1 MNRKILGAR
10 LKERRKEIKESMES
24 LADEFISAATIGNI
38 ERGLPNVTEEKMEYY
53 AKKIGMGS
61 ELFGII
67 SEAEK
72 KEKELEAELLY
83 LEDIISADIDNS
95 LQRLEGEMSFIKR
108 DSRLSA
114 LYHYLLGRCYFVKRK
129 KNNEVMLRKA
139 DKHYSE
145 ALRLLE
151 KSPEL
156 SDSNLQA
163 ASLNEQGRIYYHLHD
178 VEKALE
184 LTENGIKEFQKDG
197 KRQENI
203 YFLLLN
209 KANYLE
215 QLNRDELALK
225 TLEELWKRVSA
236 IDGTK
241 VLTLIGLDAILQMYV
256 IFAGV
261 LTKSKHYKSALE
273 FADEGVRIAR
283 INGKFDKLV
292 LLWITIGEIYESMN
306 DTTEAEDYY
315 IKALSIREK
324 VDDQD
329 IFYALTSLGKL
340 YLTKQKYKDA
350 QPLINEA
357 FLIAEHNKD
366 ELAMLDS
373 LILLGNCYHE
383 QKQYQKAINPLQ
395 KAFKLANK
403 YKLTKKQHEV
413 ILGLCYGY
421 KKIED
426 HASYM
431 KYLEKMFELQAHMK
445 WGIQG

>member
-1 MNRKILGAR
+1 MNRKILGAK
-10 LKERRKEIKESMES
+10 LKARRKERKESMES

-53 AKKIGMGS
+53 AKKIGMSG

-67 SEAEK
+67 SEAEQ

-95 LQRLEGEMSFIKR
+95 LERLEGELNFLKR
-108 DSRLSA
+108 DSRLSS
-114 LYHYLLGRCYFVKRK
+114 LYHYLLGRCYFGKRK
-129 KNNEVMLRKA
+129 KNSPIMLRKA
-139 DKHYSE
+139 EKHYSE
-145 ALRLLE
+145 VLDILE
-151 KSPEL
+151 KNPEL
-156 SDSNLQA
+156 NHTNLQA

-184 LTENGIKEFQKDG
+184 YTENGIKAFVENGQ
-197 KRQENI
+197 RQENI

-215 QLNRDELALK
+215 QLNRDELSLK
-225 TLEELWKRVSA
+225 TLEELWERLSA

-241 VLTLIGLDAILQMYV
+241 VLTLIGLDAILQMYF

-261 LTKSKHYKSALE
+261 LTKSKHYKSALQ

-283 INGKFDKLV
+283 INGRFDKLV
-292 LLWITIGEIYESMN
+292 MLWISIGEIHESMK
-306 DTTEAEDYY
+306 DTTEAEKYY
-315 IKALSIREK
+315 LKALSIREK

-329 IFYALTSLGKL
+329 IFDALTSLGKL
-340 YLTKQKYKDA
+340 YMAKQEYEKSHSY
-350 QPLINEA
+350 ISEA
-357 FLIAEHNKD
+357 FSIANKNKD

-383 QKQYQKAINPLQ
+383 QRQFQKAINPLQ
-395 KAFKLANK
+395 KAFDLADK
-403 YKLTKKQHEV
+403 YKLIQKQHEV

-426 HASYM
+426 HTSYM
-431 KYLEKMFELQAHMK
+431 QCLEKMFELQAHLR
-445 WGIQG
+445 WGIQV

>member
-1 MNRKILGAR
+1 MNRKILGAK

-53 AKKIGMGS
+53 AKKIGMSG

-95 LQRLEGEMSFIKR
+95 LHRLEGEWSFLKR

-114 LYHYLLGRCYFVKRK
+114 LYHYLLGRCYFGKRK
-129 KNNEVMLRKA
+129 KNNDIMLRKA
-139 DKHYSE
+139 EKHFSE
-145 ALRLLE
+145 VLRLLE

-163 ASLNEQGRIYYHLHD
+163 ASLNEQGRIYYHLLD
-178 VEKALE
+178 IEKALE
-184 LTENGIKEFQKDG
+184 HTENGIKAFREDG

-225 TLEELWKRVSA
+225 TLEQLWERLSV

-292 LLWITIGEIYESMN
+292 SLWITIGEIYESMN
-306 DTTEAEDYY
+306 DTIEAEKYY
-315 IKALSIREK
+315 FQALSIREK
-324 VDDQD
+324 VEDQD
-329 IFYALTSLGKL
+329 IFYALTNLGKL
-340 YLTKQKYKDA
+340 YIAKQEYEKSHSF
-350 QPLINEA
+350 ISEA
-357 FLIAEHNKD
+357 FLISENNRD

-395 KAFKLANK
+395 KAFELAKK
-403 YKLTKKQHEV
+403 YKLIKKQHEV

-426 HASYM
+426 HTSYM
-431 KYLEKMFELQAHMK
+431 QCLEKMFELQANMK
-445 WGIQG
+445 WGIQV

>member
-10 LKERRKEIKESMES
+10 LKERRKEIKESMEN

-95 LQRLEGEMSFIKR
+95 LQRLEGELSFLKR

-129 KNNEVMLRKA
+129 KNNEILLRKA

-145 ALRLLE
+145 ALHLLE
-151 KSPEL
+151 KNPEL
-156 SDSNLQA
+156 NNSNLQA
-163 ASLNEQGRIYYHLHD
+163 ASLNEQGRICYHLHD
-178 VEKALE
+178 IEKALE
-184 LTENGIKEFQKDG
+184 HTENGIKAFEEEG

-225 TLEELWKRVSA
+225 TLEELWERLSA

-261 LTKSKHYKSALE
+261 LTKSTHYKSALE

-306 DTTEAEDYY
+306 DTTEAESYY
-315 IKALSIREK
+315 ANALSIREK

-340 YLTKQKYKDA
+340 YLAKQKYKNA
-350 QPLINEA
+350 HSLITEA
-357 FLIAEHNKD
+357 FLIAEQNKD
-366 ELAMLDS
+366 ELAMLES

-395 KAFKLANK
+395 KAFELANK
-403 YKLTKKQHEV
+403 YKLIKKQHEV

-426 HASYM
+426 HTSYM
-431 KYLEKMFELQAHMK
+431 QCLEKMFELQANLK
-445 WGIQG
+445 WGIQE